1 MARIDALYL
10 EDPTTGSRRTVQYLA
25 REGIPISRD
34 SVRNLMRHMGLRAI
48 YQRPRTTVP
57 GSPSERFPCLVDL
70 QRLTA
75 PDQVW
80 VTVSPTFRCGRASCT
95 WWPLSICSHGMFSA
109 GNSPTAL
116 TRNSAWKPW
125 TWRWGL
131 AASHRSSIPTKDA
144 SSPPRTSWQG
154 CKPRKSGSAGPE
166 GNAAM
171 TTSWWKG
178 CGAQSST
185 PGSPGELPPEAPTDP
200 YVTLSRHTAPVIQPP
215 PVHHANEQTS
225 QAAAGRSAPEAHD
238 CGDAFAVIVGASD
251 AAMRSA
257 PD

>member
-80 VTVSPTFRCGRASCT
+80 VMVSPTFRCGRASCT

-109 GNSPTAL
+109 GNSRRAL
-116 TRNSAWKPW
+116 TRSFAWRP
-125 TWRWGL
+125 WRWL
-131 AASHRSSIPTKDA
+131 WPVTASHRSFTRIRGVNSA
-144 SSPPRTSWQG
+144 LLTSWSSSRQ
-154 CKPRKSGSAGPE
+154 KRSRSAGQ
-166 GNAAM
+166 A
-171 TTSWWKG
+171 
-178 CGAQSST
+178 GAV
-185 PGSPGELPPEAPTDP
+185 L
-200 YVTLSRHTAPVIQPP
+200 LLR
-215 PVHHANEQTS
+215 
-225 QAAAGRSAPEAHD
+225 RSL
-238 CGDAFAVIVGASD
+238 
-251 AAMRSA
+251 RL
-257 PD
+257 